1 MDMDQQEEEEVAASM
16 DEQIE
21 DDGKM
26 DDKKSES
33 EFKEEAVSEQDQ
45 KDGADSGIEDNVSIE
60 VAEEQLTEHKS
71 IDIID
76 DAEEELLSEQ
86 EKDKGLSKRD
96 DKSVDEDL
104 VYNDS

>member
-1 MDMDQQEEEEVAASM
+1 M
-16 DEQIE
+16 
-21 DDGKM
+21 
-26 DDKKSES
+26 
-33 EFKEEAVSEQDQ
+33 
-45 KDGADSGIEDNVSIE
+45 SIE